1 MNLETKIENFFNSKI
16 SLSII
21 FITSFLTII
30 LSNYVYIYESELS
43 LQDASEYIALANDPK
58 NYFTLPHQGALRILP
73 SLLVS
78 CLHYF
83 GLSIDFSF
91 KILTYLIFI
100 FLNYKIYYVM
110 KKFKI
115 KNYLILSSLAILVYS
130 NHSIIYT
137 VFNYYQ
143 LLDLITYI
151 FIIYFIYL
159 NLNNNLILLF
169 SISLLSIF
177 TKEYLLIL
185 VLFLHIKFFLKS
197 RDKKILLSLITILI
211 IFLIHFYFAGYNNES
226 KDNMNIIALSSSYIV
241 LFDTFFS
248 SLINGMFINKNI
260 FLFLPFGILFFSKNF
275 LKFLLKNYE
284 IIIFSLVP
292 LGFSIFL
299 YSHVGNNFFRVYY
312 HGFFIII
319 FYGIIFLLTIIKINK
334 NSLFLFFISPAFF
347 LIDYFYILL
356 NISQSGFFNFFQLE
370 RYQYISGYYLF
381 NLIIL
386 FIILKN
392 YKRIFYEK

>member
-185 VLFLHIKFFLKS
+185 VL
-197 RDKKILLSLITILI
+197 
-211 IFLIHFYFAGYNNES
+211 YF
-226 KDNMNIIALSSSYIV
+226 
-241 LFDTFFS
+241 
-248 SLINGMFINKNI
+248 
-260 FLFLPFGILFFSKNF
+260 
-275 LKFLLKNYE
+275 
-284 IIIFSLVP
+284 
-292 LGFSIFL
+292 
-299 YSHVGNNFFRVYY
+299 
-312 HGFFIII
+312 
-319 FYGIIFLLTIIKINK
+319 
-334 NSLFLFFISPAFF
+334 
-347 LIDYFYILL
+347 
-356 NISQSGFFNFFQLE
+356 
-370 RYQYISGYYLF
+370 
-381 NLIIL
+381 
-386 FIILKN
+386 
-392 YKRIFYEK
+392 